1 MDHASAMCETA
12 RVLIIE
18 YLDALEEYD
27 RLRLVFLAAYRRN
40 DKESLEGRRALLV
53 AAKFKLQ
60 AARTRFKE
68 HQKSHHC
75 SEAIRFGDDLI
86 Q

>member
-1 MDHASAMCETA
+1 MCETA
-12 RVLIIE
+12 KALIIE

-27 RLRLVFLAAYRRN
+27 RLHLVLLAAYRRN
-40 DKESLEGRRALLV
+40 DEESLEGQRSLLV
-53 AAKFKLQ
+53 AAKFELQ

-68 HQKSHHC
+68 HQKTHKC
-75 SEAIRFGDDLI
+75 SEAIRFGDDFM